1 METKTEQKEKTKME
15 TAKKMKGSE
24 AVIHALLAEGV
35 DTIFGYPGG
44 AVMPL
49 YDSLYD
55 YHGKIRHILVRHEQ
69 AASHA
74 AQAYSMVT
82 DKVGVCISTSG
93 PGATNLLTGIANANI
108 DSVPMVVIT
117 SQVIS
122 PLLGTDAFQETDMVG
137 LSMPI
142 TKWNSQ
148 VTKAEDIAETLAKAF
163 YIAVSGRPGVV
174 LVDITKDALINET
187 EFEYKKSPRIRS
199 YNPYPEVP
207 ENKINEAAELINNA
221 KQPLLLMG
229 HGVLI
234 ARAEKELAALV
245 EKANIPVASTLLG
258 LSAFPSKHELFA
270 GMLGMHGNYAP
281 NKLTNKADV
290 IIAAGMRFDDRVTG
304 RISDYAKQA
313 KIIHIEIDKSEINKN
328 VNVDL
333 AINADLKAV
342 LTALIPK
349 IEEQTHPLWLQQFKA
364 FYDEEYEAVI
374 KGDCWPEGEKIKM
387 SEVVHQISEKTQGDA
402 IISTDVGQNQMVAA
416 RYYKYSNPNSLIT
429 SGGLGTMGFG
439 LPAAMGAALARPEK
453 QVICFV
459 GDGGMQMTIQELGTL
474 MQDKIPVKIVVLN
487 NNFLGMVRQWQEMFF
502 DSRYAETHIESPD
515 FVQIAKGYNIKG
527 QKVTNRENLS
537 AAIDEMLASKESYL
551 LEVTVEKET
560 NVFPM
565 IPPGASVDEIKLG
578 MD

>member
-1 METKTEQKEKTKME
+1 METQTKLKEKRNKE
-15 TAKKMKGSE
+15 TMKKLKGSE
-24 AVIHALLAEGV
+24 AVVHSLLAEGV

-49 YDSLYD
+49 YDSLYSYD
-55 YHGKIRHILVRHEQ
+55 GKIRHVLVRHEQ

-74 AQAYSMVT
+74 AQAYSQVT

-142 TKWNSQ
+142 TKWNCQ
-148 VTKAEDIAETLAKAF
+148 VTRAEEIAETLAKAF

-174 LVDITKDALINET
+174 LVDITKDALMNET
-187 EFEYKKSPRIRS
+187 EFNYEKNPKIRS
-199 YNPYPEVP
+199 YNPYPEVS

-281 NKLTNKADV
+281 NKLTNKADL

-304 RISDYAKQA
+304 RIKDYAKQA
-313 KIIHIEIDKSEINKN
+313 KIIHIEIDPSEINKN
-328 VNVDL
+328 VEVNL
-333 AINADLKAV
+333 ALNADLKAV
-342 LTALIPK
+342 FTALLPK
-349 IEEQTHPLWLQQFKA
+349 IEEQSHPLWHQQFKA
-364 FYDEEYEAVI
+364 FYEEEFEAVI
-374 KGDCWPEGEKIKM
+374 KPDCWPEGEKIKM
-387 SEVVHQISEKTQGDA
+387 SEVVHLISEKTNGDA

-439 LPAAMGAALARPEK
+439 LPAAMGAAIARPEK

-459 GDGGMQMTIQELGTL
+459 GDGGLQMTIQELGTL
-474 MQDKIPVKIVVLN
+474 MQDKVAVKIVVLN
-487 NNFLGMVRQWQEMFF
+487 NKFLGMVRQWQEMFF
-502 DSRYAETHIESPD
+502 ESRYAETNIESPD
-515 FVQIAKGYNIKG
+515 FVQIAKGYNING
-527 QKVTNRENLS
+527 QKVTKREDLS
-537 AAIDEMLASKESYL
+537 SAIDKMLLTKGSYL
-551 LEVTVEKET
+551 LEVAVEKET

-578 MD
+578 IE

>member
-1 METKTEQKEKTKME
+1 METKTKVKKEKKMQ
-15 TAKKMKGSE
+15 TPVKLTGAE
-24 AVIHALLAEGV
+24 AVVQSLLAEGV

-55 YHGKIRHILVRHEQ
+55 YHEKIRHILVRHEQ
-69 AASHA
+69 GASHA

-148 VTKAEDIAETLAKAF
+148 ITKADEIAETLAKAF

-199 YNPYPEVP
+199 YNPYPEAPVS
-207 ENKINEAAELINNA
+207 KIDEAAKLINNA

-234 ARAEKELAALV
+234 ARAEQELATLV

-258 LSAFPSKHELFA
+258 LSAFPSKHELFT

-304 RISDYAKQA
+304 RINDYAKQA
-313 KIIHIEIDKSEINKN
+313 KIIHIEIDRSEINKN

-349 IEEQTHPLWLQQFKA
+349 IKEQKHPAWHQQFKA
-364 FYDEEYEAVI
+364 LYNEEYEAVI
-374 KGDCWPEGEKIKM
+374 KNDCWPQGKKIKM
-387 SEVVHQISEKTQGDA
+387 SEVVHLISEKTQGDA

-439 LPAAMGAALARPEK
+439 LPAAMGAAVARPDK

-459 GDGGMQMTIQELGTL
+459 GDGGLQMTIQELGTL
-474 MQDKIPVKIVVLN
+474 MQDKIPVKIVALN
-487 NNFLGMVRQWQEMFF
+487 NQFLGMVRQWQEMFF
-502 DSRYAETHIESPD
+502 EGRYAETNIESPD
-515 FVQIAKGYNIKG
+515 FVQIAKGYKIDGKKVIK
-527 QKVTNRENLS
+527 REDLS
-537 AAIDEMLASKESYL
+537 AAIDEMLAAKESYM
-551 LEVTVEKET
+551 LEVAVEKET

-578 MD
+578 LE

>member
-1 METKTEQKEKTKME
+1 MTK
-15 TAKKMKGSE
+15 KKIKGSE
-24 AVIHALLAEGV
+24 AVISALLAEGV

-55 YHGKIRHILVRHEQ
+55 YTDKIRHILVRHEQ

-74 AQAYSMVT
+74 ARAYSQVT

-93 PGATNLLTGIANANI
+93 PGATNLITGIADTNI

-142 TKWNSQ
+142 TKWNYQ
-148 VTKAEDIAETLAKAF
+148 VTKAEEIADTLAKAF

-187 EFEYKKSPRIRS
+187 MFEYTKSPRIRS
-199 YNPYPEVP
+199 YNPYPEVK
-207 ENKINEAAELINNA
+207 EDQLNEAADLINNA
-221 KQPLLLMG
+221 KKPLLLVG
-229 HGVLI
+229 HGILI
-234 ARAEKELAALV
+234 AKAEKELAELA

-258 LSAFPSKHELFA
+258 LSAFPSNHELFT

-281 NKLTNKADV
+281 NILTNQADV

-313 KIIHIEIDKSEINKN
+313 KIIHIEIDPSEINKN
-328 VNVDL
+328 VNVHL
-333 AINADLKAV
+333 GINADLKAV
-342 LTALIPK
+342 LASLNPK
-349 IEEQTHPLWLQQFKA
+349 IKEQKHPDWHQQFTDL
-364 FYDEEYEAVI
+364 YNQEYEAVI
-374 KGDCWPEGEKIKM
+374 KEDCAPSSESIRM
-387 SEVVHQISEKTQGDA
+387 SEVVHEISEKTNGDA
-402 IISTDVGQNQMVAA
+402 IIVTDVGQNQMMAA
-416 RYYKYSNPNSLIT
+416 RYYKYTNPNSLIT

-439 LPAAMGAALARPEK
+439 LPAAMGAAIARPEK
-453 QVICFV
+453 QVVTFV
-459 GDGGMQMTIQELGTL
+459 GDGGLQMTIQELGTL
-474 MQDKIPVKIVVLN
+474 MQEKIPVKIVVLN
-487 NNFLGMVRQWQEMFF
+487 NTFLGMVRQWQEMFF
-502 DSRYAETHIESPD
+502 ERRYAETPISSPD
-515 FVQIAKGYNIKG
+515 FVTVASGYNIKG
-527 QKVTNRENLS
+527 RKVAERAELS
-537 AAIDEMLASKESYL
+537 EALDEMLASKESYL
-551 LEVTVEKET
+551 LEIAVEKET

-565 IPPGASVDEIKLG
+565 IQPGASVDEIRLS
-578 MD
+578 

>member
-15 TAKKMKGSE
+15 TTKKMKGSE

-258 LSAFPSKHELFA
+258 LSAFPSKHELFT

-304 RISDYAKQA
+304 RLSDYAKQA

-374 KGDCWPEGEKIKM
+374 KADCWPEGEKIKM
-387 SEVVHQISEKTQGDA
+387 SEVVHLISEKTQGDA

-416 RYYKYSNPNSLIT
+416 RYYKYANPNSLIT

-453 QVICFV
+453 QVICFA
-459 GDGGMQMTIQELGTL
+459 GDGGIQMTIQELGTL

-502 DSRYAETHIESPD
+502 DGRYAETHIESPD
-515 FVQIAKGYNIKG
+515 FVQIAKGYNING

-578 MD
+578 LE